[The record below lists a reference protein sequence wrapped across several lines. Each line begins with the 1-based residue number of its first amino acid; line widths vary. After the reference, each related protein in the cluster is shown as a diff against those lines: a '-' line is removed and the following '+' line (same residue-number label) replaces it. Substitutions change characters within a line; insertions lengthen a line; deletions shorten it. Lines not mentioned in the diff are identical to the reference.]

1 MKDNPMQDKKLSR
14 VMTPA
19 TRFSPAG
26 FSQSMKAAIVVAAIT
41 LALTTG
47 AWADRETVL
56 HAFGGTSG
64 GTGPTALI
72 VDTAGNLYGVLSGG
86 GNSNCRQLGGCGAI
100 FKLTKNSSGQWI
112 KTTVH
117 LFTGGSDGASPTGI
131 VMDAKGNIF
140 GVAEAG
146 GNTTCLEGCGVIF
159 EISPT
164 SSGGMKETALYSF
177 QNSGDGLAPNGS
189 LIADA
194 AGNLYGVA
202 SGGANFGVVFELSPS
217 SGGKWTETTLH
228 SFSYSDGNG
237 PRGPLVF
244 DAAGNL
250 FGVTAGGGS
259 KSNGTVFELSP
270 LSGGGWSETVIHDFM
285 GWPSDGIQPM
295 GGLFMDANGN
305 LYGTT
310 AFGGPYAGPNGDCLN
325 HCGTVFELSRNSGG
339 WTETVLGL
347 ARPYTGSLPLAG
359 LIMDSAGNLYGTTAV
374 GGHNDKGL
382 VFKLSPNS
390 GGGWTDMV
398 LFAFK
403 NYRDGGSPQG
413 TLVMDSAGNLFGTA
427 TTGGSPVHN
436 GVASGNGVVFELSP
450 SHSAK

>member
-1 MKDNPMQDKKLSR
+1 M
-14 VMTPA
+14 
-19 TRFSPAG
+19 
-26 FSQSMKAAIVVAAIT
+26 
-41 LALTTG
+41 
-47 AWADRETVL
+47 L

-164 SSGGMKETALYSF
+164 SSGGMKETAIYSF

-228 SFSYSDGNG
+228 SFSYSDGT
-237 PRGPLVF
+237 
-244 DAAGNL
+244 AAL
-250 FGVTAGGGS
+250 WYST
-259 KSNGTVFELSP
+259 
-270 LSGGGWSETVIHDFM
+270 
-285 GWPSDGIQPM
+285 
-295 GGLFMDANGN
+295 
-305 LYGTT
+305 
-310 AFGGPYAGPNGDCLN
+310 
-325 HCGTVFELSRNSGG
+325 
-339 WTETVLGL
+339 
-347 ARPYTGSLPLAG
+347 PLAVS
-359 LIMDSAGNLYGTTAV
+359 LASLQAEDRRATARFSSFPRFPAV
-374 GGHNDKGL
+374 
-382 VFKLSPNS
+382 
-390 GGGWTDMV
+390 
-398 LFAFK
+398 
-403 NYRDGGSPQG
+403 DGQRR
-413 TLVMDSAGNLFGTA
+413 
-427 TTGGSPVHN
+427 
-436 GVASGNGVVFELSP
+436 
-450 SHSAK
+450 

>member
-1 MKDNPMQDKKLSR
+1 MQDKKLSR
-14 VMTPA
+14 MMTPQ
-19 TRFSPAG
+19 TRFSPAR
-26 FSQSMKAAIVVAAIT
+26 FSTIMKAVITVAAIT

-56 HAFGGTSG
+56 HSFGGTSG
-64 GTGPTALI
+64 GTAPTALI
-72 VDTAGNLYGVLSGG
+72 MDTAGNFYGVLSGG
-86 GNSNCRQLGGCGAI
+86 GSSHCTQLGGCGAI

-117 LFTGGSDGASPTGI
+117 LFTGGSDGASPNGI
-131 VMDAKGNIF
+131 MMDAKGNIF
-140 GVAEAG
+140 GVARAG
-146 GNTTCLEGCGVIF
+146 GNTSCFQGCGVIF

-164 SSGGMKETALYSF
+164 SSGGMEVTSVYAF
-177 QNSGDGLAPNGS
+177 QNSGDGVAPNGS

-202 SGGANFGVVFELSPS
+202 AGGANFGVVFELSPG
-217 SGGKWTETTLH
+217 SGGKWTENTLH
-228 SFSYSDGNG
+228 YFKYSDGSL

-250 FGVTAGGGS
+250 FGVTADGGS
-259 KSNGTVFELSP
+259 KGNGTVFELSP
-270 LSGGGWSETVIHDFM
+270 LSGGGWSEILIHDFA

-295 GGLFMDANGN
+295 GGLSIDANGN

-310 AFGGPYAGPNGDCLN
+310 AFGGPYPGPNGDCLN
-325 HCGTVFELSRNSGG
+325 HCGTVFELSPNSGG
-339 WTETVLGL
+339 WTETVFGL
-347 ARPYTGSLPLAG
+347 ARLYTGSLPLAG
-359 LIMDSAGNLYGTTAV
+359 LIMDTAGNLYGTTAV
-374 GGHNDKGL
+374 GGQNDKGV

-390 GGGWTDMV
+390 GGGWTDTV

-403 NYRDGGSPQG
+403 NSRDGGSPQG

-427 TTGGSPVHN
+427 TTGGSPIRN
-436 GVASGNGVVFELSP
+436 GFASGNGVVFELSP
-450 SHSAK
+450 AHSAK